1 MSPVNNKGDEVYN
14 ENGIRIISKG
24 LMEDTSEYSKDINML
39 FLVENNSAQIIE
51 IDDSFDSLSV
61 NGYMVDYMIGS
72 REIPAGKCALVDVE
86 IDESSLQ
93 DSGIAGIAAI
103 SETEMTFEIKDKN
116 YNVIA
121 EPTVLVKY

>member
-39 FLVENNSAQIIE
+39 FLVENNSSEIIE
-51 IDDSFDSLSV
+51 IDDSYDSLSV
-61 NGYMVDYMIGS
+61 NGYMIGS

-86 IDESSLQ
+86 IDDSSLQ
-93 DSGIAGIAAI
+93 DSGIAGITGIIGIA
-103 SETEMTFEIKDKN
+103 ETEMTFEIRDGN

>member
-1 MSPVNNKGDEVYN
+1 
-14 ENGIRIISKG
+14 
-24 LMEDTSEYSKDINML
+24 ML

-86 IDESSLQ
+86 IDDSSLQ
-93 DSGIAGIAAI
+93 DSGIAGITGIA
-103 SETEMTFEIKDKN
+103 ETEMTFEIRDGN

>member
-24 LMEDTSEYSKDINML
+24 LMEDTSEYSEDINML
-39 FLVENNSAQIIE
+39 FLVENNSSEIIE
-51 IDDSFDSLSV
+51 IDDSYDSLSV
-61 NGYMVDYMIGS
+61 NGYMVGYMIGS
-72 REIPAGKCALVDVE
+72 REIPAGQCALVDVE
-86 IDESSLQ
+86 IDDSSLQ
-93 DSGIAGIAAI
+93 DSGIAGITGIA
-103 SETEMTFEIKDKN
+103 ETEMTFEIRDGN

>member
-1 MSPVNNKGDEVYN
+1 M
-14 ENGIRIISKG
+14 IS
-24 LMEDTSEYSKDINML
+24 
-39 FLVENNSAQIIE
+39 
-51 IDDSFDSLSV
+51 
-61 NGYMVDYMIGS
+61 S

-86 IDESSLQ
+86 IDDSSLQ